1 MSQLQNKVAVITGA
15 NSGIGYATAQEF
27 LAQGA
32 KVIITGRKEA
42 AVKEAVAA
50 LGNGV
55 EGFVADQSKIQDA
68 DALARHVKEKYGSI
82 DILFVNA
89 GIAPGSPFAD
99 ASESHFDQV
108 MDINF
113 KGAFFTTQKLLPVL
127 KDGGALIFLSS
138 VVANSGL
145 PGMVVYNASKAAL
158 NSLSRTLARELAPR
172 QIRVNAVNPG
182 PIRTSI
188 LAKDGRTSA
197 DVDAL
202 YDHFQT
208 AVPLQ
213 RIGNSEEVAK
223 LVSFLASDNAGFING
238 AEVNIDGGIGV
249 HPIMLQ

>member
-1 MSQLQNKVAVITGA
+1 MSQLQNKVALITGA
-15 NSGIGYATAQEF
+15 NSGIGYATAAEF

-42 AVKEAVAA
+42 AIKEAVAS

-55 EGFVADQSKIQDA
+55 EGFVADQSKLQDA
-68 DALARHVKEKYGSI
+68 EALAKHVKEKYGSI

-89 GIAPGSPFAD
+89 GIAPGSAFSD
-99 ASESHFDQV
+99 ASESHFDEV
-108 MDINF
+108 MNINF

-145 PGMVVYNASKAAL
+145 VGMAVYNASKAAL
-158 NSLSRTLARELAPR
+158 NSLARTLTHELAPR
-172 QIRVNAVNPG
+172 GIRVNAVNPG
-182 PIRTSI
+182 PIRTAI

-197 DVDAL
+197 DAEVL
-202 YDHFQT
+202 YDQFST
-208 AVPLQ
+208 VVPLK

-223 LVSFLASDNAGFING
+223 LVTFLASDNATYISG
-238 AEVNIDGGIGV
+238 AEVNIDGGMGV
-249 HPIMLQ
+249 NPIM